1 MKPFKSLAL
10 SLAGL
15 ALTAV
20 AGYAQ
25 LTLNFASITGSTI
38 QFNGAS
44 SSFQFNAP
52 AVGTNVAPQW
62 QIGSETGGTGSA
74 IGLFGTFN
82 NGPFSYGS
90 ITTSLYPGL
99 TVETA
104 TVIGPLGSLAINDG
118 GGYSLTG
125 NVNWIQVETVN
136 SIGSL
141 NGQLD
146 VNVTALAYSGGNAD
160 LHTIVADGPAS
171 MNISF
176 QFAPTEML
184 SQLSTGTGP
193 YNTSFSG
200 SMSVAAP
207 VPEPGT
213 TVLAVMGG
221 LFLAG
226 WTVRRRH
233 SIP

>member
-1 MKPFKSLAL
+1 MKPIKSLAL

-20 AGYAQ
+20 VSHAQ
-25 LTLNFASITGSTI
+25 LTLNFASITGSTL

-62 QIGSETGGTGSA
+62 QIGSEAGGTGSA
-74 IGLFGTFN
+74 IGLFGVFN

-99 TVETA
+99 TVESA
-104 TVIGPLGSLAINDG
+104 SVIGPLGSLSVNDG
-118 GGYSLTG
+118 GGDFLTG
-125 NVNWIQVETVN
+125 NVNWIQVQTMN

-141 NGQLD
+141 NGALS
-146 VNVTALAYSGGNAD
+146 VNVTGLAYSGGNAD
-160 LHTIVADGPAS
+160 LHTIVAQGPAS

-184 SQLSTGTGP
+184 SQLSSGTGP
-193 YNTSFSG
+193 YNTSYSG
-200 SMSVAAP
+200 SITVAA